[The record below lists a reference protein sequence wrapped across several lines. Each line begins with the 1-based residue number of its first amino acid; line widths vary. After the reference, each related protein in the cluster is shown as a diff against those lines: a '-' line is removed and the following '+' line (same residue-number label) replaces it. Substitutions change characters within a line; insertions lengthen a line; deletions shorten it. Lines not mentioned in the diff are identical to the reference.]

1 MSLGRSPS
9 RCLPHPSLSPSAL
22 SPRLPI
28 SKWHCILYGRRTPL
42 GFSLSGSQNKTAHA
56 SSANFI
62 RKKTRRLSTSPL
74 TDSFQR
80 RRLARVSY
88 MATRP
93 PGGRERRCGGDV
105 KESGR
110 PSSSLH
116 DVMRFRDKGRR
127 RCDRNCRG
135 RRDASPVPCADC
147 ADYSWACH
155 FNFPSPDMFLLRGL
169 PTFKLGCQ
177 FLCSQRVDNGSRE
190 FTQLPNCMRQKGLHA
205 RVI

>member
-1 MSLGRSPS
+1 MLKATTLILVRSVRIAKGFTTS
-9 RCLPHPSLSPSAL
+9 H
-22 SPRLPI
+22 
-28 SKWHCILYGRRTPL
+28 RRT
-42 GFSLSGSQNKTAHA
+42 HA

-88 MATRP
+88 MATRL
-93 PGGRERRCGGDV
+93 PGGRESGGDV

-155 FNFPSPDMFLLRGL
+155 FNFPSPDMFHFKGS
-169 PTFKLGCQ
+169 PTLKLGCP
-177 FLCSQRVDNGSRE
+177 FLCSQTLLDII
-190 FTQLPNCMRQKGLHA
+190 GLNP
-205 RVI
+205 